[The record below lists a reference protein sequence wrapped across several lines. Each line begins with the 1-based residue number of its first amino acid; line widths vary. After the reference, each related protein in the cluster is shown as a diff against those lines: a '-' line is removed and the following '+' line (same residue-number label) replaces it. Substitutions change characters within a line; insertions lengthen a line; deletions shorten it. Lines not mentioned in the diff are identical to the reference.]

1 MIEDKVFLK
10 CNNIVKF
17 FYENKV
23 LSNVT
28 LDVKC
33 STVMGLIGENGAGK
47 TTLMNIISGAFPP
60 SEGTI
65 EIEGKDAA
73 LRNPLQARKLG
84 ITFVHQELSLFP
96 FLSVGENIMM
106 GKEPR
111 TGKFLLD
118 HKKCHKE
125 AKSILDEIG
134 FEIDENKLI
143 SDLSPA
149 EKQMVEIAK
158 AYSISPKLLIL
169 DEPTSSLNKTESE
182 KLFSFIRKLKK
193 DGVAVVFITHRLDEV
208 SEVSDEIVVLKD
220 GEITLQKPM
229 AGLTKDDMIT
239 AMVGRQT
246 DQTFPSRAKGA
257 KRPIILE
264 LKNAGVGDKV
274 NSINLSIPEGQV
286 IGIGG
291 LEGQGQRTLAR
302 ALFGIEPFDS
312 GEYHFNGKK
321 VNINNPKAAIR
332 HGIAY
337 IPDDRKSEGLVL
349 PISIKHNLTML
360 MLNIVSKFGF
370 INNDHEMNTA
380 DQAVKELSIKYANMS
395 NPVMYLS
402 GGNQQKVVLSKWM
415 LTRPKLFV
423 LNEPTKGI
431 DVNSKLE
438 IYKAIRELTKNNIGV
453 VIITSDMLEL
463 IGLSDEIF
471 IMYGGTFAG
480 KLKGSEATEE
490 KIMTLSAGLSFK
502 KEMS

>member
-1 MIEDKVFLK
+1 MSDEKVFLR

-17 FYENKV
+17 FFENKV

-28 LDVKC
+28 LNIKC

-47 TTLMNIISGAFPP
+47 TTLMNIISGSIPA

-65 EIEGKDAA
+65 ELDGKEVT
-73 LRNPLQARKLG
+73 LKSPLQAREFG

-111 TGKFLLD
+111 VSKFVLD
-118 HKKCHKE
+118 HEKCHKQ
-125 AKSILDEIG
+125 AKAILDEIG
-134 FEIDENKLI
+134 FDIDENNLI
-143 SDLSPA
+143 ADLSPA

-182 KLFSFIRKLKK
+182 KLFTFIRKLKK

-208 SEVSDEIVVLKD
+208 SEVSDEVVVLKD
-220 GEITLQKPM
+220 GEITLQRPM
-229 AGLTKDDMIT
+229 VGLTKDDMIT

-246 DQTFPSRAKGA
+246 NQAFPPRAEGVEGP
-257 KRPIILE
+257 PIVE
-264 LKNAGVGDKV
+264 LINAGIGNKV
-274 NSINLSIPEGQV
+274 NSINFSIPAGRV

-291 LEGQGQRTLAR
+291 LEGQGQRTFAR
-302 ALFGIEPFDS
+302 GLFGIEPYDR
-312 GEYHFNGKK
+312 GEYLFNGKK
-321 VNINNPKAAIR
+321 VNINNPKAAIK

-337 IPDDRKSEGLVL
+337 ISDDRKVEGLVL
-349 PISIKHNLTML
+349 PLSIKQNLTML
-360 MLNIVSKFGF
+360 VLNIVSKLGF
-370 INNDHEMNTA
+370 IHNDREMKTA
-380 DQAVKELSIKYANMS
+380 DQAVKELSIKYANMGI
-395 NPVMYLS
+395 PVMYLS
-402 GGNQQKVVLSKWM
+402 GGNQQKVVISKWM
-415 LTRPKLFV
+415 LSHPKLFV

-502 KEMS
+502 EEMS